1 MSKAGGRDRSRSPL
15 GPAAL
20 EKLQMA
26 IVEDWRRLEHAPLSC
41 RSDPELIC
49 EVTRRSGGQALQ
61 FATEELRADRE
72 FVLGAAQEIGPAL
85 LDHAAAE
92 LREDRAF
99 MMEVLEFCPPGE
111 VLRYAGEDL
120 RTELLAD
127 RQFVIEAT
135 RTAGP
140 ELLAEAAPELR
151 RDRAFV
157 LSICDH
163 LPPGEVLEHAADEL
177 REELYSDEDFMLQV
191 LRGVG
196 AEVLEYASICLLS
209 NQEFILK
216 AVKYGGADVLEHA
229 CEELRAN
236 RDFMLAAA
244 QNVGPETPSVLKE
257 MKALDPSVCFDDYW
271 TECSLNGC
279 FWDIEGIMSDY
290 QLICREKGIVLNE
303 DGSQADPVSQSDPV
317 PEVAPKKQDT
327 LGLPCWGTI
336 NGRLAGTVG
345 FHESAPLILVTRAQH
360 RTQ

>member
-1 MSKAGGRDRSRSPL
+1 M
-15 GPAAL
+15 
-20 EKLQMA
+20 
-26 IVEDWRRLEHAPLSC
+26 
-41 RSDPELIC
+41 
-49 EVTRRSGGQALQ
+49 Q
-61 FATEELRADRE
+61 FATQELRADRE

-99 MMEVLEFCPPGE
+99 MMEVLEFCPPGD
-111 VLRYAGEDL
+111 VLRYAAEDL
-120 RTELLAD
+120 RAELLAD
-127 RQFVIEAT
+127 RHFVLEAT
-135 RTAGP
+135 RQAGP
-140 ELLAEAAPELR
+140 EILSDASPELR

-177 REELYSDEDFMLQV
+177 REELYCDQDFMLQV

-196 AEVLEYASICLLS
+196 AEVLEYAAKALLA
-209 NQEFILK
+209 NRDFILK

-229 CEELRAN
+229 SEELRAN

-244 QNVGPETPSVLKE
+244 MNIGPETPAVLRE
-257 MKALDPSVCFDDYW
+257 MKALDPSVSFEDYW
-271 TECSLNGC
+271 TESLVNGC

-303 DGSQADPVSQSDPV
+303 DGSQAVPV
-317 PEVAPKKQDT
+317 PEAAPKKQEDA
-327 LGLPCWGTI
+327 LRLPCWGTTG
-336 NGRLAGTVG
+336 GRLAGTAD
-345 FHESAPLILVTRAQH
+345 EKSAPLILVTRAQH

>member
-1 MSKAGGRDRSRSPL
+1 MSEGRERSRSPL

-20 EKLQMA
+20 EKWQIS
-26 IVEDWRRLEHAPLSC
+26 IVEDWRKLEHAPLAC

-49 EVTRRSGGQALQ
+49 EVTRRSDGQALQ
-61 FATEELRADRE
+61 YATEELRADRE
-72 FVLGAAQEIGPAL
+72 FVLGAAQEIGPGL
-85 LDHAAAE
+85 LDHAAKE

-111 VLRYAGEDL
+111 VLRHAAEDL

-127 RQFVIEAT
+127 RHFVLEAT
-135 RTAGP
+135 RQAGP
-140 ELLAEAAPELR
+140 ELLADAAPELR

-177 REELYSDEDFMLQV
+177 RDELYSDQDFMLQV

-196 AEVLEYASICLLS
+196 AEVLEYASKLLLA
-209 NQEFILK
+209 NHDFILK

-229 CEELRAN
+229 SEELRAN

-244 QNVGPETPSVLKE
+244 QNVGPETPAVLRE
-257 MKALDPSVCFDDYW
+257 MKALDPTVCFDDYW
-271 TECSLNGC
+271 TESAANGC

-303 DGSQADPVSQSDPV
+303 DGSQAEPVSV
-317 PEVAPKKQDT
+317 MTPKKQDP
-327 LGLPCWGTI
+327 LQLPCWGTTS
-336 NGRLAGTVG
+336 GRATKAD
-345 FHESAPLILVTRAQH
+345 EPLILVTRAQH

>member
-1 MSKAGGRDRSRSPL
+1 MSGSRERSRSPL
-15 GPAAL
+15 GAAAL
-20 EKLQMA
+20 EKWQ
-26 IVEDWRRLEHAPLSC
+26 ISVVEDWRRLEHAPLAC

-49 EVTRRSGGQALQ
+49 EVMRRSGGQALQ
-61 FATEELRADRE
+61 FATQELRSDRE

-85 LDHAAAE
+85 LDHAADE

-111 VLRYAGEDL
+111 VLRHAAEDL

-127 RQFVIEAT
+127 RHFVLEAT
-135 RTAGP
+135 RQAGP
-140 ELLAEAAPELR
+140 ELLAEASPELR

-163 LPPGEVLEHAADEL
+163 LPPGEVLEYAADEL
-177 REELYSDEDFMLQV
+177 REELYSDQDFMLQV

-196 AEVLEYASICLLS
+196 AEVLEYASKLLLA

-229 CEELRAN
+229 SEELRAN

-244 QNVGPETPSVLKE
+244 QHVGPETPAVLRE

-271 TECSLNGC
+271 TESSLNGC

-290 QLICREKGIVLNE
+290 QLICKEKGIVLNE
-303 DGSQADPVSQSDPV
+303 DGSLSEPV
-317 PEVAPKKQDT
+317 PQAVPQKQDT
-327 LGLPCWGTI
+327 LHLPCWGTT
-336 NGRLAGTVG
+336 NGRLAKPSNCD
-345 FHESAPLILVTRAQH
+345 EPLILVTRAQH